1 MAGTQLYAGL
11 HRSANISAAH
21 HARSCGH
28 GHSHHS
34 HHSHPSPKS
43 PSTKSRDHQG
53 IGGLERTSLQHLLL
67 NWWPPSTFAYA
78 QNCIDIPMPAAS
90 ICSNHD
96 QQPINLASTCPKV
109 KNSIECSAWC
119 AATFAPASNEHE
131 GMPNTAA
138 KTYTQKPAIP
148 MPATNIHNYDQQP
161 SILLPS
167 ATRSKTVSNA
177 VHNGQLSLLLL
188 WMDMRH
194 THNHQQ
200 WWQQWCSHHW
210 SPSMMTTSL
219 PTSASHPPSQ
229 MKPTTYSIDNSNQ
242 LTKPAPWQ
250 QWWHNCW
257 CQWCQTQIN
266 HTGATTMHNM
276 LIMLGMLTT
285 NSLMMPSTLWPDP
298 PSCTSHQP
306 HTDSSLLTP
315 YSALLCLT
323 NTWKTWQSPARYHP
337 ALPEC
342 DPFIHHPWLHH
353 NIYPTI
359 SNQDHLPCLSP
370 LTYAGA
376 SPCVNPTP
384 KIPPAPPH
392 NSTPSQKQP
401 PLTIA
406 LHHKL
411 FTTIPYLPAM

>member
-1 MAGTQLYAGL
+1 
-11 HRSANISAAH
+11 
-21 HARSCGH
+21 
-28 GHSHHS
+28 
-34 HHSHPSPKS
+34 
-43 PSTKSRDHQG
+43 
-53 IGGLERTSLQHLLL
+53 
-67 NWWPPSTFAYA
+67 
-78 QNCIDIPMPAAS
+78 
-90 ICSNHD
+90 
-96 QQPINLASTCPKV
+96 
-109 KNSIECSAWC
+109 
-119 AATFAPASNEHE
+119 
-131 GMPNTAA
+131 
-138 KTYTQKPAIP
+138 
-148 MPATNIHNYDQQP
+148 
-161 SILLPS
+161 
-167 ATRSKTVSNA
+167 
-177 VHNGQLSLLLL
+177 
-188 WMDMRH
+188 
-194 THNHQQ
+194 
-200 WWQQWCSHHW
+200 
-210 SPSMMTTSL
+210 MTTSL

-359 SNQDHLPCLSP
+359 SNQDHLPCLFP
-370 LTYAGA
+370 LDLCWCL
-376 SPCVNPTP
+376 SLCQSHSKDPTSTTPQQHPLP
-384 KIPPAPPH
+384 KTTPPDNCPAPQIIH
-392 NSTPSQKQP
+392 NNTLFASNVIKGTVDIDSL
-401 PLTIA
+401 PLNHETKA
-406 LHHKL
+406 FLQHKL
-411 FTTIPYLPAM
+411 PCSLQSKTPAIELGQTYQRLQEMAWKVLHIPF